1 MNHSTYHSHSHYCDG
16 KYEPEEH
23 LKAAIDLGL
32 SSFGFSSHVPLPFR
46 NEWSMKEDD
55 LAQYLREIR
64 LLKEQY
70 KDRIEV
76 LVGLEVDYVPDIVG
90 PSHPKIKQLGLDYS
104 IGSVHYVDQLE
115 DGTHW
120 EIDGTRTDFL
130 KGFKEIFQGD
140 GKNVIRRY
148 LALIREMVDYQETQI
163 VGHLDKIK
171 IHNKAESRLFSDEDK
186 WYQDEIE
193 ETLSIIK
200 ERRTI
205 VEVNTR
211 GMYKKL
217 TSEPYPG
224 RMILKKIKQKNIPI
238 MLNSDS
244 HHPREIIGSYTE
256 AIELLE
262 ELGFQELMALRN
274 NEWQSVAL

>member
-1 MNHSTYHSHSHYCDG
+1 MKHSTYHSHNHYCDG
-16 KYEPEEH
+16 KYEPEEY

-32 SSFGFSSHVPLPFR
+32 TGFGFSSHVPLPFR
-46 NEWSMKEDD
+46 NKWSMKEAD
-55 LAQYLREIR
+55 LAKYLQEIR
-64 LLKEQY
+64 NLKAQY
-70 KDRIEV
+70 KNRIEV
-76 LVGLEVDYVPDIVG
+76 YVGLEVDYVPDMVG
-90 PSHPKIKQLGLDYS
+90 PSDPKIKQLGLDYS

-140 GKNVIRRY
+140 GKNVIHRY
-148 LALIREMVDYQETQI
+148 LALTREMVDSQETQI

-171 IHNKAESRLFSDEDK
+171 IHNKAESPLFSDEDK
-186 WYQDEIE
+186 WYQDKVE

-200 ERRTI
+200 ERGAI

-217 TSEPYPG
+217 TNEPYPG
-224 RMILKKIKQKNIPI
+224 KMILKRIKQRNIPI

-244 HHPREIIGSYTE
+244 HHPREITGSYPE
-256 AIELLE
+256 AIELLR
-262 ELGFQELMALRN
+262 ELGFKELMALKN